1 MGRTTVRIILH
12 GSKQPVLG
20 ALTRRPILVYQ
31 AANSEEELRRIPLL
45 VTWVNGVRLWAGGFV
60 INSKSWTGT
69 AVWCEEGEPFPI
81 RKAAGPALLVLN
93 DEGGLLRAGPTFPE
107 TLRVDLRFGWEEVEK
122 IERMRYLGIP
132 FLNEAV
138 RFTLKPTATGPGS
151 RTFSFGGIMTKRTT
165 QEIVD
170 FGESEG
176 VRVEREAKFKIVR
189 P

>member
-1 MGRTTVRIILH
+1 MTSL
-12 GSKQPVLG
+12 
-20 ALTRRPILVYQ
+20 
-31 AANSEEELRRIPLL
+31 
-45 VTWVNGVRLWAGGFV
+45 

-69 AVWCEEGEPFPI
+69 AVWREESDPFPI
-81 RKAAGPALLVLN
+81 RKAAGPARLLLN

-107 TLRVDLRFGWEEVEK
+107 TLRVDVRFGWEEVEK
-122 IERMRYLGIP
+122 IERMRYLLGIP

-138 RFTLKPTATGPGS
+138 RFTLKPGPTRTGS

-165 QEIVD
+165 EEIVD

>member
-1 MGRTTVRIILH
+1 
-12 GSKQPVLG
+12 
-20 ALTRRPILVYQ
+20 
-31 AANSEEELRRIPLL
+31 
-45 VTWVNGVRLWAGGFV
+45 V

-69 AVWCEEGEPFPI
+69 AVWREESEPFPI
-81 RKAAGPALLVLN
+81 RKPAGPAMLVLN

-107 TLRVDLRFGWEEVEK
+107 TLRVDCRFGWEEVQK
-122 IERMRYLGIP
+122 IERMRYVGIP

-138 RFTLKPTATGPGS
+138 RFTLKPTPTRTGS

-170 FGESEG
+170 FGQREG

>member
-1 MGRTTVRIILH
+1 M
-12 GSKQPVLG
+12 
-20 ALTRRPILVYQ
+20 
-31 AANSEEELRRIPLL
+31 
-45 VTWVNGVRLWAGGFV
+45 

-69 AVWCEEGEPFPI
+69 AVWREEGDPFPI
-81 RKAAGPALLVLN
+81 RKPAGPALLHLN

-122 IERMRYLGIP
+122 IVRIRYLGIP
-132 FLNEAV
+132 FLSEAL
-138 RFTLKPTATGPGS
+138 RFTLKPGPTDTGS
-151 RTFSFGGIMTKRTT
+151 RTFSFGGIMSKRTT
-165 QEIVD
+165 EEIVD

>member
-1 MGRTTVRIILH
+1 L
-12 GSKQPVLG
+12 
-20 ALTRRPILVYQ
+20 
-31 AANSEEELRRIPLL
+31 
-45 VTWVNGVRLWAGGFV
+45 

-69 AVWCEEGEPFPI
+69 AVWREESDPFPI
-81 RKAAGPALLVLN
+81 RKAAGPARLLLN

-107 TLRVDLRFGWEEVEK
+107 TLRVDVRFGWEEVEK
-122 IERMRYLGIP
+122 IERMRYLLGIP

-138 RFTLKPTATGPGS
+138 RFTLKPGPTRTGS

-165 QEIVD
+165 EEIVD